1 MTRLFHPLLLSSI
14 LLLLLLANAVQA
26 AVSVQA
32 VRVWRAPDHTK
43 MVLDLSGPA
52 RHKIMLLPN
61 PERLVLDLS
70 EVQLRTGLE
79 NIDLKDSPI
88 KAIRSGIRNGVDLRL
103 ALDLRAAVKPR
114 SYLLPATDEFGDRLV
129 VDMYDAKK
137 SKPVVKKHAQAAR
150 STKRDLIIA
159 IDAGHG
165 GEDSGAV
172 GANRILEKN
181 VVLQTSRQL
190 ARLFDGARGYKAVLI
205 RDDDYFVP
213 LEERRSL
220 ARKANADLFLSIHAD
235 AFDRTSARGGS
246 VFSLSPSGASSTFAK
261 ALAAR
266 ENQADL
272 IGGFKMPAQGDKDLH
287 FVLVD
292 LALTGSIEASERA
305 GHKVLNAMKGVMKL
319 HSNRLE
325 RANFSVLRSPDI
337 PSLLVETGFISNPEE
352 ARKLNT
358 SAYRAQ
364 IAQSVFNGVSAYF
377 EDLRPEG
384 TYVAWRAAQPRQF
397 SQHIIAPGDT
407 LSGIAQRYKVSL
419 QRLKSHNGL
428 NDNSIRIGQK
438 LRIPAS

>member
-1 MTRLFHPLLLSSI
+1 MTKFPHPLLIGSA
-14 LLLLLLANAVQA
+14 LLVLLLANAVQA
-26 AVSVQA
+26 AVSVQG

-43 MVLDLSGPA
+43 LVLDLSGPA
-52 RHKIMLLPN
+52 RHKIMLLSN

-70 EVQLRTGLE
+70 DVQLRTSVH
-79 NIDLKDSPI
+79 NIDLKDSPV
-88 KAIRSGIRNGVDLRL
+88 KSVRSGIRNGVDLRL
-103 ALDLRAAVKPR
+103 VLDVRGAVKPR
-114 SYLLPATDEFGDRLV
+114 SYLLPATDEFGHRLV
-129 VDMYDAKK
+129 VDMYDAKT
-137 SKPVVKKHAQAAR
+137 SKPVVKKHAQTAR
-150 STKRDLIIA
+150 STKRDIIIA

-181 VVLQTSRQL
+181 VVLQTARQL
-190 ARLFDGARGYKAVLI
+190 ARLFDGTRGYKAVLI
-205 RDDDYFVP
+205 REDDYFVP
-213 LEERRSL
+213 LEERRNL

-235 AFDRTSARGGS
+235 AFKRPAARGGS

-266 ENQADL
+266 ENKADL

-292 LALTGSIEASERA
+292 LALTGSIEAGEQV
-305 GHKVLNAMKGVMKL
+305 GHKVLNAMKGVMTL

-337 PSLLVETGFISNPEE
+337 PSLLIETGFISNPEE

-358 SAYRAQ
+358 ATYRRQ
-364 IAQSVFNGVSAYF
+364 IAQSVFNGVSSYF

-384 TYVAWRAAQPRQF
+384 TYIAFRAAQPRQV

-419 QRLKSHNGL
+419 QRLKSHNRL
-428 NDNSIRIGQK
+428 NGNAIRIGQK
-438 LRIPAS
+438 LNIPAS

>member
-1 MTRLFHPLLLSSI
+1 MIKLSHLFLFVST
-14 LLLLLLANAVQA
+14 LLLLLANVTQA
-26 AVSVQA
+26 AVSVKD

-52 RHKIMLLPN
+52 RHKIILLSN
-61 PERLVLDLS
+61 PERLVLDIS
-70 EVQLRTGLE
+70 AVQLRTGLE

-88 KAIRSGIRNGVDLRL
+88 KAIRSGIRNGGDLRL
-103 ALDLRAAVKPR
+103 ALDLRAAVEPR

-137 SKPVVKKHAQAAR
+137 KSKPAAKKHAQSVR

-165 GEDSGAV
+165 GEDPGAV
-172 GANRILEKN
+172 GANGILEKQ

-190 ARLFDGARGYKAVLI
+190 ARLFDAARGYKAVLI
-205 RDDDYFVP
+205 REDDYFVP
-213 LEERRSL
+213 LEERRML
-220 ARKANADLFLSIHAD
+220 AREAKADLFLSIHAD
-235 AFDRTSARGGS
+235 AFKRTAARGGS
-246 VFSLSPSGASSTFAK
+246 VFSLSASGATSTFAR

-266 ENQADL
+266 ENKADL
-272 IGGFKMPAQGDKDLH
+272 IGGFKVPANGDKDLH

-292 LALTGSIEASERA
+292 LALTGSIEAGEQA
-305 GHKVLNAMKGVMKL
+305 GHKVLNSMQGVMKL
-319 HSNRLE
+319 HSKRLE

-337 PSLLVETGFISNPEE
+337 PSLLIETGFISNPEE

-364 IAQSVFNGVSAYF
+364 IARAVFNGVSVYF
-377 EDLRPEG
+377 DDLRPEG
-384 TYVAWRAAQPRQF
+384 TYIAWRADQPQQF
-397 SQHIIAPGDT
+397 SEHIIAPGDT

-419 QRLKSHNGL
+419 QRLKSHNDL
-428 NDNSIRIGQK
+428 NDNAIRIGQK
-438 LRIPAS
+438 LNIPNS

>member
-1 MTRLFHPLLLSSI
+1 MIKKFHPSLFSSA
-14 LLLLLLANAVQA
+14 LLLLLANAVQA
-26 AVSVQA
+26 AVSVED

-52 RHKIMLLPN
+52 QHKILLLSN
-61 PERLVLDLS
+61 PERLVLDIS
-70 EVQLRTGLE
+70 AVQLRTGLE

-88 KAIRSGIRNGVDLRL
+88 ERIRSGIRNGGDLRL

-137 SKPVVKKHAQAAR
+137 IRASVKKHSQTAR
-150 STKRDLIIA
+150 STRRDLVIA

-165 GEDSGAV
+165 GEDPGAV
-172 GANRILEKN
+172 GANGILEKR
-181 VVLQTSRQL
+181 VVLETSRQL
-190 ARLFDGARGYKAVLI
+190 ARLFDAARGYKAVLI
-205 RDDDYFVP
+205 RKDDYFVP
-213 LEERRSL
+213 LEERRLL

-235 AFDRTSARGGS
+235 AFKRTAARGGS
-246 VFSLSPSGASSTFAK
+246 VFSLSPSGATSTFAR

-266 ENQADL
+266 ENKADL
-272 IGGFKMPAQGDKDLH
+272 VGGFEVPANGDKDLH

-292 LALTGSIEASERA
+292 LALTGSIEAGEQA
-305 GHKVLNAMKGVMKL
+305 GHKVLNSMQGVMML
-319 HSNRLE
+319 HSKRLE

-337 PSLLVETGFISNPEE
+337 PSLLIETGFISNPEE

-377 EDLRPEG
+377 EDLQPEG
-384 TYVAWRAAQPRQF
+384 TYIGWRADQPQQF
-397 SQHIIAPGDT
+397 SEHIIVPGDT

-428 NDNSIRIGQK
+428 NDNAIRIGQK
-438 LRIPAS
+438 LNIPNS